1 MTRKHQKSQ
10 LRGYLEFNRKILPWL
25 RAFLITVTSCKIQ
38 PIIVNLHIFV
48 KQIILIG
55 SILLLTIASVL
66 WDYCPSREG
75 TCGWVAPLTPSNYV
89 QVVLSLQA
97 VILLPVTL
105 AYSIR
110 VHQFNSQRSLPDIF
124 VGQMVYSLSRS
135 LPTFEDVGI
144 R

>member
-1 MTRKHQKSQ
+1 M
-10 LRGYLEFNRKILPWL
+10 
-25 RAFLITVTSCKIQ
+25 
-38 PIIVNLHIFV
+38 
-48 KQIILIG
+48 
-55 SILLLTIASVL
+55 LTIAAIA
-66 WDYCPSREG
+66 WDYCPSREGG

-97 VILLPVTL
+97 AILLPVTL

-110 VHQFNSQRSLPDIF
+110 VHQFNTQRSLPDIF
-124 VGQMVYSLSRS
+124 EGQMVYSLSRS